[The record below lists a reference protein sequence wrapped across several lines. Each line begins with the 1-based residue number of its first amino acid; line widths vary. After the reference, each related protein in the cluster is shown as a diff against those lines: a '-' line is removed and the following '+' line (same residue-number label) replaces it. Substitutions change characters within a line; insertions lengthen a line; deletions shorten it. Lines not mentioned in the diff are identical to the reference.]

1 MDEFEIIR
9 RYFERESYG
18 EDVRVG
24 VGDDGAVLIPS
35 QDRDLISV
43 VDTLVSGI
51 HFPETLAAADIG
63 YRSVAVNLSDIAAMG
78 ARPKWMTL
86 ALTLADSEAFWLDGF
101 ARGLFEA
108 ADEHELALVG
118 GDTTRGSETV
128 ISIQIIGEV
137 EPGKAMTRGGAEP
150 GDAIYVTGTVGD
162 AAAGLSI
169 LQSGLPHS
177 EDVDFLIRRFARPAA
192 RVEAGEAIASIAHA
206 AIDLSD
212 GLYSD
217 LGKLLVAS
225 DVSGT
230 LELADIPLSS
240 HIANLLGEDD
250 ALRFALGGGDDYE
263 LCFTARNADE
273 EISQIADSVGVAIAR
288 VGQVDEGGGL
298 QCTRDGD
305 EYNYQDVGYR
315 HFIDARN

>member
-9 RYFERESYG
+9 RYFERESSA

-43 VDTLVSGI
+43 VDTLVSGT

-63 YRSVAVNLSDIAAMG
+63 YRSVAVNLSDVAAMG

-86 ALTLADSEAFWLDGF
+86 ALTLAHSEAVWLDGF

-118 GDTTRGSETV
+118 GDTTRGRETV
-128 ISIQIIGEV
+128 ISIQIIADV

-150 GDAIYVTGTVGD
+150 GDSIYVTGTIGD

-169 LQSGLPHS
+169 LQSGLPNS
-177 EDVDFLIRRFARPAA
+177 DDVDFLIRRFARPAA
-192 RVEAGEAIASIAHA
+192 RVAAGQAIASIAHA

-217 LGKLLVAS
+217 LEKLLVAS

-230 LELADIPLSS
+230 LELADIPFSS
-240 HIANLLGEDD
+240 HIANLMGEDD
-250 ALRFALGGGDDYE
+250 AMRFALGGGDDYE
-263 LCFTARNADE
+263 LCFTARTADE
-273 EISQIADSVGVAIAR
+273 EISQIADSVGVAITR
-288 VGQVDEGGGL
+288 VGQVAEGGGL
-298 QCTRDGD
+298 QCIRDGE
-305 EYNYQDVGYR
+305 EYSYQDVGYR
-315 HFIDARN
+315 HFH

>member
-1 MDEFEIIR
+1 VDEFEIIR
-9 RYFERESYG
+9 RYFERDSCA

-24 VGDDGAVLIPS
+24 VGDDGAVLIPAR
-35 QDRDLISV
+35 DRDLVSV
-43 VDTLVSGI
+43 VDTLVAGV
-51 HFPETLAAADIG
+51 HFPETLSAGDIG
-63 YRSVAVNLSDIAAMG
+63 YRSVAVNLSDVAAMG

-86 ALTLADSEAFWLDGF
+86 ALTLADSAATWLDGF

-108 ADEHELALVG
+108 ADEYEVALVG

-128 ISIQIIGEV
+128 VSIQIIADV
-137 EPGKAMTRGGAEP
+137 EPGRALTRGGAQP
-150 GDAIYVTGTVGD
+150 GDAIYVTGTLGD

-177 EDVDFLIRRFARPAA
+177 EDVDYLVRRFARPVA
-192 RVEAGEAIASIAHA
+192 RVAAGQAIASIAHA

-217 LGKLLVAS
+217 LEKLLVAS

-240 HIANLLGEDD
+240 HIARLLCEDD
-250 ALRFALGGGDDYE
+250 AMRFALGGGDDYE
-263 LCFTARNADE
+263 LCFTANVSDG
-273 EISQIADSVGVAIAR
+273 EIGRIARRAGVAIAR
-288 VGQVDEGGGL
+288 IGQVAEGGGL
-298 QCTRDGD
+298 QCTRFGN
-305 EYNYQDVGYR
+305 EYDYQDSGYR
-315 HFIDARN
+315 HFVDTRH

>member
-9 RYFERESYG
+9 RYFERESS
-18 EDVRVG
+18 DKDIRVG

-51 HFPETLAAADIG
+51 HFPETLAPEDIG
-63 YRSVAVNLSDIAAMG
+63 YRAVAVNLSDVAAMG
-78 ARPKWMTL
+78 ARPRWMTL
-86 ALTLADSEAFWLDGF
+86 ALTLANSEPVWLDGF
-101 ARGLFEA
+101 ARGLFAA

-118 GDTTRGSETV
+118 GDTTRGTETV
-128 ISIQIIGEV
+128 ISVQIIADV
-137 EPGKAMTRGGAEP
+137 DPGKVMTRAGAQP

-169 LQSGLPHS
+169 LQSGLPIS
-177 EDVDFLIRRFARPAA
+177 DDVDYLIRRFATPTARIEVGAA
-192 RVEAGEAIASIAHA
+192 ISHFAHA

-217 LGKLLVAS
+217 LEKLLAAS
-225 DVSGT
+225 GIAGS

-240 HIANLLGEDD
+240 HLTNLMDEDD

-263 LCFTARNADE
+263 LCFTASIADDQIG
-273 EISQIADSVGVAIAR
+273 EISDTVGVAITR
-288 VGQVDEGGGL
+288 VGQVAKGSGL
-298 QCTRDGD
+298 RCTRNGD
-305 EYNYQDVGYR
+305 EYDYQDAGYR
-315 HFIDARN
+315 HFH

>member
-9 RYFERESYG
+9 RYFERETRAD
-18 EDVRVG
+18 DVRVG

-51 HFPETLAAADIG
+51 HFPATLAAADIG
-63 YRSVAVNLSDIAAMG
+63 YRSVAVNLSDVAAMG

-86 ALTLADSEAFWLDGF
+86 ALSLADSEAAWLDGF

-128 ISIQIIGEV
+128 ISIQIIADV
-137 EPGKAMTRGGAEP
+137 EPGKAMLRGGAQP

-177 EDVDFLIRRFARPAA
+177 DDVDFLIRRFARPAA
-192 RVEAGEAIASIAHA
+192 RVAAGEAIASIAHA

-217 LGKLLVAS
+217 LEKLLEAS

-240 HIANLLGEDD
+240 HIANLMGADD
-250 ALRFALGGGDDYE
+250 AMRFALGGGDDYE
-263 LCFTARNADE
+263 LCFTARVADQ
-273 EISQIADSVGVAIAR
+273 EISQIAHRVGVAITR
-288 VGQVDEGGGL
+288 VGQVAEGGGL
-298 QCTRDGD
+298 RCTRDGV
-305 EYNYQDVGYR
+305 EYNYQDTGYR
-315 HFIDARN
+315 HYIDTGN